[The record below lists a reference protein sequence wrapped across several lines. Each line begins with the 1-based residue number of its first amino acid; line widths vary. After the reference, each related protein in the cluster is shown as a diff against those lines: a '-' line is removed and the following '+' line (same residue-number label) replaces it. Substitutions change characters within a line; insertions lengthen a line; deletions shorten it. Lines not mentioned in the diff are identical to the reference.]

1 LIVEDFG
8 LILPLIIRINLKKNM
23 QLNNKNLIKLTLCS
37 ILIYLN
43 IGSIVIIGNIFK
55 IFFCYTEMT
64 LWWFQAID
72 ILIEILR
79 LAILIGLFSYF
90 LRHFE
95 FILNHKNLHHFLL
108 INVVIFPLTTLI
120 NYGLNI
126 FQVTLITK
134 LYSVQ
139 FYGKYTMVNQ
149 IILVATNILN
159 IIMMCIFGII
169 ALNQKKVADSKA
181 IIE

>member
-1 LIVEDFG
+1 LS
-8 LILPLIIRINLKKNM
+8 
-23 QLNNKNLIKLTLCS
+23 LCS

-43 IGSIVIIGNIFK
+43 IGSIAIIGTIFK
-55 IFFCYTEMT
+55 IYFCYSELPT
-64 LWWFQAID
+64 WWFHSID

-79 LAILIGLFSYF
+79 FTLLIGLFSYF
-90 LRHFE
+90 QRHFE
-95 FILNHKNLHHFLL
+95 FILNHKNLHHFL
-108 INVVIFPLTTLI
+108 IVNVIIFPLTTLI

-126 FQVTLITK
+126 FQVMLFTK
-134 LYSVQ
+134 SYSVQ

-169 ALNQKKVADSKA
+169 ALNLKKVADSKA